1 MKDSKDWFPFGA
13 TVNTDAVDMCLSVLV
28 WVNVFISLVSVQSGN
43 RVTGSYSKV
52 IVTISQVA
60 QMVKNVPA
68 MQDTQVRSLGQ
79 EEPLE
84 EEMATH
90 SSILAWRIPQTEE
103 PGGLQSTESQTGGH
117 DRATNCE
124 KLPQSLP
131 KLPHHFPSR

>member
-68 MQDTQVRSLGQ
+68 MQDTQVRSLVGKIPYGR
-79 EEPLE
+79 ERLPS
-84 EEMATH
+84 TVF
-90 SSILAWRIPQTEE
+90 LAGEFHRQR
-103 PGGLQSTESQTGGH
+103 S
-117 DRATNCE
+117 
-124 KLPQSLP
+124 
-131 KLPHHFPSR
+131 